1 MTDETFKAAAPRKLF
16 IDELETARMEV
27 RSIAETS
34 SYTPT
39 LKILIGETEI
49 RAKKMAQEEN
59 EAAKRFLERASD
71 LRKTWG
77 IKGMKDK
84 FEPDEAIN
92 WLLAVEEFYID
103 IGLLEFETEEGNWVE
118 DRLVEFYKKLER

>member
-1 MTDETFKAAAPRKLF
+1 MTDEIFKAAAPRKLF

-27 RSIAETS
+27 RSMSESS

-49 RAKKMAQEEN
+49 RAKKMQQEEN
-59 EAAKRFLERASD
+59 EAAKRFLEKISN
-71 LRKTWG
+71 LKKIWG

-84 FEPDEAIN
+84 FEPDEAKD

-118 DRLVEFYKKLER
+118 DRLIEFYKKLER